1 MKSTLGLDVHS
12 SELRRSDRAE
22 TSSPHFVTKLDPILQ
37 KLAHAQSRLLST
49 ADSVRPDQWQMRP
62 KSGGWSAGEL
72 VAHLIMVER
81 AVLGSADRV
90 MQHAPRHIPALKRFH
105 LPLALVEAR
114 LIRRKTPIPLD
125 PQLVREKETMLAEL
139 REIRERT
146 LAFVDETKGRD
157 LSKYRWRHAFLGM
170 LNMYEWLQMIACHE
184 IRHEKQLQK
193 IANSYRKP

>member
-1 MKSTLGLDVHS
+1 MKSVLGLDVHS

-22 TSSPHFVTKLDPILQ
+22 TLSPHFVTKLDPILQ
-37 KLAHAQSRLLST
+37 KLAHAQSRLLRT
-49 ADSVRPDQWQMRP
+49 ADSVRPDQWQTCP
-62 KSGGWSAGEL
+62 EIGGWSAGEL

-90 MQHAPRHIPALKRFH
+90 MQHAPRQISLLKRFH

-139 REIRERT
+139 RKIRERT

-157 LSKYRWRHAFLGM
+157 LSKYRWRHAFLGL

-184 IRHEKQLQK
+184 IRHEKQLQE

>member
-12 SELRRSDRAE
+12 SELQRSGRAE

-37 KLAHAQSRLLST
+37 KLAHAQTRLLST
-49 ADSVRPDQWQMRP
+49 ADSVRADQWQTRP

-90 MQHAPRHIPALKRFH
+90 MQHAPRKIPLLKRFH

-125 PQLVREKETMLAEL
+125 PQLVREKETMLAEV

-157 LSKYRWRHAFLGM
+157 LSKYRWRRAFLGM

-184 IRHEKQLQK
+184 IRHEKQLK
-193 IANSYRKP
+193 EIANSYRKP

>member
-12 SELRRSDRAE
+12 SELQRSGRAE
-22 TSSPHFVTKLDPILQ
+22 TLSPHVVTRLDPILQ

-49 ADSVRPDQWQMRP
+49 ADSVRPDQWQTRP
-62 KSGGWSAGEL
+62 ESGGWSAAEL

-90 MQHAPRHIPALKRFH
+90 MQHAPRKIPLLKRFH

-184 IRHEKQLQK
+184 IRHEKQLQE

>member
-1 MKSTLGLDVHS
+1 MQSTEITGRLSNLNRDSRFFVKSLV
-12 SELRRSDRAE
+12 
-22 TSSPHFVTKLDPILQ
+22 PILE
-37 KLAHAQSRLLST
+37 KLAHAQSCLLRT
-49 ADSVRPDQWQMRP
+49 ADSVPPDQWKTRP
-62 KSGGWSAGEL
+62 QSERWSAAEL

-90 MQHAPRHIPALKRFH
+90 MQDAPRQFPFYKRFH

-114 LIRRKTPIPLD
+114 LVRRKSPLAID

-157 LSKYRWRHAFLGM
+157 LSRYRWRHAFLGTM
-170 LNMYEWLQMIACHE
+170 NIYEWLQMIACHE
-184 IRHEKQLQK
+184 IRHEKQMRE
-193 IANSYRKP
+193 IADAYRNP